1 MAKLMNWHLFEKK
14 LKEKKIFLFTSL
26 DVKRIFSISKI
37 ATTFLLHRYAK
48 QGLIMRLK
56 KGLYLF
62 PEAGVPDFYIANKL
76 YEPSYISLETA
87 LSYYGIIPETVYEI
101 TSVTTKATRRFKVKD
116 KIFSYRS
123 LKKEV
128 FTGYSGH
135 QQRGSTFLMAE
146 PEKAFVDLCYLK
158 MISNE
163 KPLDRF
169 SREKIKTTKTLRYAK
184 LFNNKKL
191 IKIIKALFQ

>member
-1 MAKLMNWHLFEKK
+1 MNWHLFEKK

-76 YEPSYISLETA
+76 YEPSYISLEMA
-87 LSYYGIIPETVYEI
+87 LSYYGVIPETVYEI
-101 TSVTTKATRRFKVKD
+101 TSVTTKTTRRFEVKD

-123 LKKEV
+123 LKREAFV
-128 FTGYSGH
+128 GYLSH
-135 QQRGSTFLMAE
+135 QQREYTFLMAE

-158 MISNE
+158 MVSHE

-169 SREKIKTTKTLRYAK
+169 SKKKIKIAKALRYAR

-191 IKIIKALFQ
+191 IKIIKTLLQ